1 MDNVDRDN
9 QKSRKSSHLKNHH
22 SIEEEVRIPVSA
34 SAPVPLGEM
43 TTVLRIQRVP
53 KPYST
58 TEVTKQLSRT

>member
-22 SIEEEVRIPVSA
+22 SIEEVRIFVSA

-43 TTVLRIQRVP
+43 TTVLRM
-53 KPYST
+53 
-58 TEVTKQLSRT
+58 